1 MYRTSIM
8 KSTASTS
15 IPVRERMTTEL
26 IKLTANTSL
35 HNAEKLLKRHHI
47 RHAPVVEGKKLIG
60 IISLTDIQR
69 LTFGSPYGEPDPM
82 GDRSLADMLSV
93 GQVMHTHPDYIEPET
108 TIQEAAQRL
117 IEAEYHALP
126 VVEDGELKGILTTT
140 DLLKFLVE
148 E

>member
-1 MYRTSIM
+1 M
-8 KSTASTS
+8 KPTASTS
-15 IPVRERMTTEL
+15 TPVRERMTTEL
-26 IKLTANTSL
+26 IKLTADTTL

-93 GQVMHTHPDYIEPET
+93 GQVMHTHPDVIAPET
-108 TIQEAAQRL
+108 TIQEAARKL
-117 IEAEYHALP
+117 IDAEYHALP
-126 VVEDGELKGILTTT
+126 VVKDGELQGILTTT
-140 DLLKFLVE
+140 DLLKLLVE